1 MCTCICKRWKGG
13 WRASSKCRI
22 TSVWRESRIH
32 IEHSICVIYRTI
44 HCNPIPCNSC
54 YSYILSLSLFRISKP
69 FLFFA
74 LHRSACIALN
84 PNFITFEKDT
94 HCSNSNSNAT
104 KKDMQWV
111 NKRTHSSPIWLSNWN
126 NLFYQTIFPIQQF
139 LNSFTCVRIGSYA
152 KIHWKSRTF
161 RKS

>member
-1 MCTCICKRWKGG
+1 MKCVVAQVRSIQSVDVRYICRKHKCRWHTLNARMCQKQRWKRKNFSVCTCICKRWKGG

-54 YSYILSLSLFRISKP
+54 YSYILSLSLSSALANRFC
-69 FLFFA
+69 FFA

-94 HCSNSNSNAT
+94 HCSNSNSNSNAT
-104 KKDMQWV
+104 KKDMQ
-111 NKRTHSSPIWLSNWN
+111 
-126 NLFYQTIFPIQQF
+126 
-139 LNSFTCVRIGSYA
+139 
-152 KIHWKSRTF
+152 
-161 RKS
+161 